1 MKKIKYKDAAY
12 ICRYKKEHPKEKYF
26 CNWYIQKTSDSSGKM
41 ELYVKWWFY
50 ILTFI
55 PVHIL
60 QAFWCMWDGGL
71 REFSFEPRRI
81 QSHNVIG
88 FNGNPPNSMFNRL
101 SEIWEKYNNEK
112 ALH

>member
-1 MKKIKYKDAAY
+1 MKKIKYEDAAY
-12 ICRYKKEHPKEKYF
+12 ICRYQKEHFKEKYC
-26 CNWYIQKTSDSSGKM
+26 CNWYIQKTSDTWGKM
-41 ELYVKWWFY
+41 DLYVKWWFY

-55 PVHIL
+55 PVHVL

-88 FNGNPPNSMFNRL
+88 FKNDPSDSMFNRL
-101 SEIWEKYNNEK
+101 KEVWEKYSDEK
-112 ALH
+112 DS